1 MKTIRLIIAALA
13 ACLYLPAAH
22 AQITADFTATPETA
36 CTGSIVTITVNNNS
50 SDYKTAQVEFG
61 DGIDTYGNDLKH
73 IYMSAGTFNISL
85 RLLLN
90 DNTWTAKQ
98 TKSVTIGDTPEL
110 TLEDNPAAALITATV
125 SSGASLTWSRND
137 VALTITTSTLY
148 YMESGTYSVT
158 ATNDNGCSVTKS
170 VKVKYEKEAEN
181 DDTQIRVANNVIT
194 PGIRD
199 GINDVLVIED
209 VDNYTAPCSVQ
220 IFDKRGKLVY
230 TNHKYTNTDGFQGL
244 DDDGN
249 ELFAGT
255 YYYVIK
261 SQGKKGCTGFVDLI
275 R

>member
-73 IYMSAGTFNISL
+73 IYTSAGTFNISL

-110 TLEDNPAAALITATV
+110 TLEDNPAAALLTATV

-148 YMESGTYSVT
+148 YMESGTYAVT
-158 ATNDNGCSVTKS
+158 ATNDNGCSVTES

-230 TNHKYTNTDGFQGL
+230 TNYKYTNTDGFQGL

>member
-137 VALTITTSTLY
+137 VALSITTSTLY

-170 VKVKYEKEAEN
+170 VKVKYEKETEN

>member
-13 ACLYLPAAH
+13 ACIYIPAAH

-73 IYMSAGTFNISL
+73 IYASAGTFNISL

-90 DNTWTAKQ
+90 DGTWTAKQ

-110 TLEDNPAAALITATV
+110 TLEDNPAAALLTATV
-125 SSGASLTWSRND
+125 SSGARLTWTRND
-137 VALTITTSTLY
+137 MVITNAESTLY
-148 YMESGTYSVT
+148 YMESGTYAVT
-158 ATNDNGCSVTKS
+158 ATNDNGCSRTEV
-170 VKVKYEKEAEN
+170 VKVKYEQQTDADN
-181 DDTQIRVANNVIT
+181 TQIKVANNVIT
-194 PGIRD
+194 PGVRD
-199 GINDVLVIED
+199 GINDVLIIED
-209 VDNYTAPCSVQ
+209 VDSFVCSVK
-220 IFDKRGKLVY
+220 IFDKKGKLVY
-230 TNHKYTNTDGFQGL
+230 TNNRYSNTDGFKGL

>member
-73 IYMSAGTFNISL
+73 IYTSAGTFNISL

-90 DNTWTAKQ
+90 DGTWTAKQ

-137 VALTITTSTLY
+137 VALSITTSTLY

-158 ATNDNGCSVTKS
+158 ATNDNGCSRTEV

-230 TNHKYTNTDGFQGL
+230 TNHRYTNTDGFQGL

>member
-73 IYMSAGTFNISL
+73 IYTSAGTFNISL

-90 DNTWTAKQ
+90 DGTWTAKQ

-110 TLEDNPAAALITATV
+110 TLEDNPAAALLTATV
-125 SSGASLTWSRND
+125 SSGARLTWTRND
-137 VALTITTSTLY
+137 VAITNTESTLY
-148 YMESGTYSVT
+148 YMESGTYAVT
-158 ATNDNGCSVTKS
+158 ATNDNGCSRTEV

-230 TNHKYTNTDGFQGL
+230 TNHRYTNTDGFQGL

>member
-73 IYMSAGTFNISL
+73 IYTSAGTFNISL

-137 VALTITTSTLY
+137 VALSITTSTLY

-158 ATNDNGCSVTKS
+158 ATNDNGCSVTES

-249 ELFAGT
+249 ELFVGT

>member
-73 IYMSAGTFNISL
+73 IYTSAGTFNISL

-90 DNTWTAKQ
+90 DGTWTAKQ

-137 VALTITTSTLY
+137 VALSITTSTLY

-158 ATNDNGCSVTKS
+158 ATNDNGCSVTES

-230 TNHKYTNTDGFQGL
+230 TNHRYTNTDGFQGL

>member
-73 IYMSAGTFNISL
+73 IYTSAGTFNISL

-137 VALTITTSTLY
+137 VALSITTSTLY
-148 YMESGTYSVT
+148 YMESGTYAVT
-158 ATNDNGCSVTKS
+158 ATNDNGCSVTES

>member
-110 TLEDNPAAALITATV
+110 TIEDNPAAALITATV

-137 VALTITTSTLY
+137 VALSITTSTLY

-230 TNHKYTNTDGFQGL
+230 TNHRYTNTDGFQGL

>member
-1 MKTIRLIIAALA
+1 IRLIIAALA

-137 VALTITTSTLY
+137 VALSITTSTLY

-158 ATNDNGCSVTKS
+158 ATNDNGCSVTES

-249 ELFAGT
+249 ELFVGT

>member
-110 TLEDNPAAALITATV
+110 TIEDNPAAALITATV

-137 VALTITTSTLY
+137 VALSITTSTLY

>member
-13 ACLYLPAAH
+13 ACMYLPGAH
-22 AQITADFTATPETA
+22 AQITADFTASPETA
-36 CTGSIVTITVNNNS
+36 CTGSVVTITVNNNK

-61 DGIDTYGNDLKH
+61 DGIDTYGNDFKH
-73 IYMSAGTFNISL
+73 IYTSAGTYNISL

-90 DNTWTAKQ
+90 DDTWTAKQ

-110 TLEDNPAAALITATV
+110 TLEDNPAAALLTATA
-125 SSGASLTWSRND
+125 SSGASLSWSRND
-137 VALTITTSTLY
+137 AAISNTASTLY
-148 YMESGTYSVT
+148 YMESGTYAVT
-158 ATNDNGCSVTKS
+158 ATNANGCSATQS
-170 VKVKYEKEAEN
+170 LKVKYEQEAAN
-181 DDTQIRVANNVIT
+181 DDTQIKVANNVIT
-194 PGIRD
+194 PGVRD

-220 IFDKRGKLVY
+220 IFDKKGKLVY
-230 TNHKYTNTDGFQGL
+230 TNNRYTNTDGFQGL

>member
-73 IYMSAGTFNISL
+73 IYTSSGTFNISL

-90 DNTWTAKQ
+90 DGTWTAKQ

-110 TLEDNPAAALITATV
+110 TIEDNPAAALITATV

-137 VALTITTSTLY
+137 VALSITTSTLY

-158 ATNDNGCSVTKS
+158 ATNDNGCSVTES

-230 TNHKYTNTDGFQGL
+230 TNHRYTNTDGFQGL

>member
-90 DNTWTAKQ
+90 DGTWTAKQ

-110 TLEDNPAAALITATV
+110 TIEDNPAAALITATV

-137 VALTITTSTLY
+137 VALSITTSTLY

>member
-90 DNTWTAKQ
+90 DGTWTAKQ

-137 VALTITTSTLY
+137 VALSITTSTLY
-148 YMESGTYSVT
+148 YMESGTYAVT
-158 ATNDNGCSVTKS
+158 ATNDNGCSVTES

>member
-137 VALTITTSTLY
+137 VALSITTSTLY
-148 YMESGTYSVT
+148 YMESGTYAVT
-158 ATNDNGCSVTKS
+158 ATNDNGCSVTES

-249 ELFAGT
+249 ELFVGT

>member
-90 DNTWTAKQ
+90 DGTWTAKQ

-137 VALTITTSTLY
+137 VALSITTSTLY

-158 ATNDNGCSVTKS
+158 ATNDNGCSVTES

-220 IFDKRGKLVY
+220 IFDKKGKLVY
-230 TNHKYTNTDGFQGL
+230 TNNKYSNTDGFKGL

>member
-90 DNTWTAKQ
+90 DGTWTAKQ

-137 VALTITTSTLY
+137 VALSITTSTLY

-158 ATNDNGCSVTKS
+158 ATNDNGCSVTES

>member
-90 DNTWTAKQ
+90 DGTWTAKQ

-137 VALTITTSTLY
+137 VALSITTSTLY
-148 YMESGTYSVT
+148 YMESGTYAVT
-158 ATNDNGCSVTKS
+158 ATNDNGCSVTES

-249 ELFAGT
+249 ELFVGT

>member
-13 ACLYLPAAH
+13 AYIYIPAAH
-22 AQITADFTATPETA
+22 AQITANFTATPETA
-36 CTGSIVTITVNNNS
+36 CTGSVVTITVNNNQ
-50 SDYKTAQVEFG
+50 SDYKTAKVEFG

-73 IYMSAGTFNISL
+73 IYTSAGTYNISL
-85 RLLLN
+85 SLLLN
-90 DNTWTAKQ
+90 DGTWTATQ

-110 TLEDNPAAALITATV
+110 TLEDNPNAALLTATV
-125 SSGASLTWSRND
+125 SSGATLSWYRND
-137 VALTITTSTLY
+137 NAISNTESTLY
-148 YMESGTYSVT
+148 YMESGTYKVT
-158 ATNDNGCSVTKS
+158 ATNSNGCSAS
-170 VKVKYEKEAEN
+170 ESLKVKYEQQTAN
-181 DDTQIRVANNVIT
+181 DDTQIKVANNVIT

-199 GINDVLVIED
+199 GINDVLIIED
-209 VDNYTAPCSVQ
+209 ADTFVCSVK
-220 IFDKRGKLVY
+220 IFDKNGKLVY
-230 TNHKYTNTDGFQGL
+230 TNNKYSNTDGFKGL

>member
-137 VALTITTSTLY
+137 VALSITTSTLY

-158 ATNDNGCSVTKS
+158 ATNDNGCSVTES

>member
-110 TLEDNPAAALITATV
+110 TIEDNPAAALITATV

-137 VALTITTSTLY
+137 VALSITTSTLY

-170 VKVKYEKEAEN
+170 VKVKYETEAEN

-230 TNHKYTNTDGFQGL
+230 TNHRYTNTDGFQGL

>member
-73 IYMSAGTFNISL
+73 IYTSSGTFNISL

-110 TLEDNPAAALITATV
+110 TIEDNPAAALITATV

-158 ATNDNGCSVTKS
+158 ATNDNGCSVTES